1 MEECRVI
8 IKELPKEISINKLKD
23 MFSLLMQT
31 FSEIYVDSFGLVHGL
46 SLRNYILSTANI
58 PVLNNSAYS
67 CMSERYIALGLSY
80 KTLKD
85 LKKRD
90 AKAVYDNEGTL
101 IGIININDEVVDMKS
116 PGIWFYK
123 KEQVPSLDILFE
135 KYKHYPFLDGT
146 SDLFAMKNVTGN
158 DLEYLK
164 TQIDS
169 GKIVKL
175 TESLYIDKSFVP
187 KPTKLIGFS
196 FGVYS
201 LDNPDGKYD
210 YWKLVCGY
218 PDATITVNVKTVKME
233 VN

>member
-1 MEECRVI
+1 MEVCRVI
-8 IKELPKEISINKLKD
+8 MKELPKEISINKLKD

-31 FSEIYVDSFGLVHGL
+31 FSEVYVDAFGVVRGL
-46 SLRNYILSTANI
+46 TLRDYIISTANI
-58 PVLNNSAYS
+58 QVLDGQTYS
-67 CMSERYIALGLSY
+67 CMRDRYIALGLSY

-90 AKAVYDNEGTL
+90 ARAVYDDNGIL
-101 IGIININDEVVDMKS
+101 IGIININDEIVDMKS

-123 KEQVPSLDILFE
+123 QDQVPSFGILFE
-135 KYKHYPFLDGT
+135 KYEQYPFLY
-146 SDLFAMKNVTGN
+146 SSPESFVMKNVTGN

-169 GKIVKL
+169 GKIVRL
-175 TESLYIDKSFVP
+175 MGTLSIDKTFIP
-187 KPTKLIGFS
+187 KPSKLVGFG
-196 FGVYS
+196 FGIYS
-201 LDNPDGKYD
+201 DKSPDNGHD

-218 PDATITVNVKTVKME
+218 ADATITVYIKTVKME